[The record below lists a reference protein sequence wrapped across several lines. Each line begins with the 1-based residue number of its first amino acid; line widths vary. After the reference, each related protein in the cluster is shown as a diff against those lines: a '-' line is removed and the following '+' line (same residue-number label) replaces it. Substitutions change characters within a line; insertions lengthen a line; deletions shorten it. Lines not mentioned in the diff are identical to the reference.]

1 MVVNGTLPENYSI
14 KHWHNEQEYGEYQ
27 VHDEANRSP
36 NGAFYVHPTG
46 ANTLIEV
53 VDVVA
58 VKMGIRIL
66 VQDLTEVNIYA
77 SYAMRL
83 FGYQCNKKFK
93 IHANLCNRT
102 QLVRADTYHKKP
114 LFFY

>member
-1 MVVNGTLPENYSI
+1 MIISFDISFDVPVFQNVGGYWKIPENYSI

-36 NGAFYVHPTG
+36 YRAFYVHPTW

-58 VKMGIRIL
+58 VKMRIKIL
-66 VQDLTEVNIYA
+66 VQDHTEVNIYA
-77 SYAMRL
+77 SYAMCL
-83 FGYQCNKKFK
+83 FGYQ
-93 IHANLCNRT
+93 LVVRT
-102 QLVRADTYHKKP
+102 
-114 LFFY
+114 F